1 MEYLSKGS
9 LSDFLRT
16 PEILRRLSELDLLN
30 MCAHVAAGLHYL
42 EDRNIVHRDLAARNL
57 LVTEVDGRYIIKIA
71 DFGLSREVHGVFKSA
86 QAHIPVKWSPPEVI
100 QSNQYSTKSDI
111 WSFAVAVWEIF
122 TYGEAPY
129 TGLSNV
135 DAVEAIMKRG
145 LRLPRPENCPEEL
158 YNIMLM
164 CWQPDPTLRPSFNYI
179 WQQLTIMID
188 SRKRMDAPITSP
200 SAPQVHAYADMP
212 VTYVQTSSDVD
223 TDTDYARYVRTE
235 DSAGTNHYIRTRSD
249 GLPEQE

>member
-1 MEYLSKGS
+1 
-9 LSDFLRT
+9 
-16 PEILRRLSELDLLN
+16 
-30 MCAHVAAGLHYL
+30 
-42 EDRNIVHRDLAARNL
+42 
-57 LVTEVDGRYIIKIA
+57 
-71 DFGLSREVHGVFKSA
+71 
-86 QAHIPVKWSPPEVI
+86 
-100 QSNQYSTKSDI
+100 
-111 WSFAVAVWEIF
+111 
-122 TYGEAPY
+122 
-129 TGLSNV
+129 
-135 DAVEAIMKRG
+135 MKRG